1 MILESLSWTSDHH
14 HGTIFAIASSIG
26 IALPVGNQ
34 MKSERQMDVAHP
46 TLPPNRSFQRPR
58 NHSNRRYKE
67 SDSQS
72 YGEQA
77 PQPPRNSEYMSST
90 RSSHASENARA
101 MASTMTG
108 HSDSNQP
115 QYQSSSS
122 RNKPQKRVVISL
134 KHKPKE
140 KKRFLVPFDIDW
152 NQFLRGICERLRIV
166 HVKAIYD
173 EQNIE
178 LCTLDD
184 ICDGET
190 LHVVPYTKKEDDTR
204 KMKRHQEDASK

>member
-1 MILESLSWTSDHH
+1 ME
-14 HGTIFAIASSIG
+14 
-26 IALPVGNQ
+26 
-34 MKSERQMDVAHP
+34 AHP

-58 NHSNRRYKE
+58 NHSNRSYKE

-77 PQPPRNSEYMSST
+77 PQPPRHSEYMSST
-90 RSSHASENARA
+90 RSSHSRENSKLTA
-101 MASTMTG
+101 TMTTEHDDG
-108 HSDSNQP
+108 SQP
-115 QYQSSSS
+115 QYQASSS

-140 KKRFLVPFDIDW
+140 KIRFLVPFNIDW

-173 EQNIE
+173 EQNVEI
-178 LCTLDD
+178 CTLDD

-190 LHVVPYTKKEDDTR
+190 LHVLPYTKKEDDTR
-204 KMKRHQEDASK
+204 KMKRQQEKASK